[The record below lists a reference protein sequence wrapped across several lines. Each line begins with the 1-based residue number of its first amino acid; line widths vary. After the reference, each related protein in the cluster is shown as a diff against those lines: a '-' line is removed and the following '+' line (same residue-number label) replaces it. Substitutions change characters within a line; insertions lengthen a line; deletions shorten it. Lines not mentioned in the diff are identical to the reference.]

1 MSFKQK
7 MLIQKSLLSKKP
19 VGAIFI
25 LVFFALVFVYFYMLT
40 NNKISL
46 FYNDGYQPDQPIPFS
61 HKLHAGEY
69 GMDCRYCH
77 SGVDVGRHSSIP
89 SLNVCM
95 NCHRLVK
102 TDSPWIKKI
111 TEAYNENKP
120 IYWEKVHL
128 LPDHV
133 KFSHFHHIKA
143 GKDCRVCH
151 GPVEEMDV
159 VYQHSSLSM
168 GWCVNCHRQAPAEH
182 QQSQHHMSKE
192 QGEIFST
199 EGEIKVL
206 EDLKPEGH
214 SQAPINCSTC
224 HY

>member
-1 MSFKQK
+1 MSFKAK
-7 MLIQKSLLSKKP
+7 ILNKKP
-19 VGAIFI
+19 VGALFI
-25 LVFFALVFVYFYMLT
+25 VVFFAFVFVYFYMLT

-61 HKLHAGEY
+61 HKRHAGTH
-69 GMDCRYCH
+69 GIDCRYCH
-77 SGVDVGRHSSIP
+77 TGVDTTRHSSIP

-143 GKDCRVCH
+143 GQDCRVCH
-151 GPVEEMDV
+151 GPVEEMAT
-159 VYQHSSLSM
+159 VYQYSSLSM
-168 GWCVNCHRQAPAEH
+168 GWCLNCHREVAKDNQMTENLKGK
-182 QQSQHHMSKE
+182 SKNL
-192 QGEIFST
+192 QILST
-199 EGEIKVL
+199 EDEIKVL
-206 EDLKPEGH
+206 KDLKPKGH

>member
-1 MSFKQK
+1 MNFKGK
-7 MLIQKSLLSKKP
+7 ILKKKLT
-19 VGAIFI
+19 GAIFI
-25 LVFFALVFVYFYMLT
+25 IGSFSVISIFFYLLS

-46 FYNDGYQPDQPIPFS
+46 FYNDGYEPDQPIPFS
-61 HKLHAGEY
+61 HKLHSGQY
-69 GMDCRYCH
+69 KIDCRYCH
-77 SGVDVGRHSSIP
+77 AGVDVSRHSSLP

-120 IYWEKVHL
+120 IAWQKVHL

-143 GKDCRVCH
+143 GKDCATCH
-151 GPVEEMDV
+151 GPVENMEV
-159 VYQHSSLSM
+159 VSQYKNLSM
-168 GWCVNCHRQAPAEH
+168 GWCVNCHRQSPDD
-182 QQSQHHMSKE
+182 K
-192 QGEIFST
+192 
-199 EGEIKVL
+199 KL
-206 EDLKPEGH
+206 LKDLKKEGH

>member
-1 MSFKQK
+1 MSFKKKILSQK
-7 MLIQKSLLSKKP
+7 QILSKKP
-19 VGAIFI
+19 VGALFI
-25 LVFFALVFVYFYMLT
+25 VIFFALVSLYFYMLT

-69 GMDCRYCH
+69 GIDCRYCH
-77 SGVDVGRHSSIP
+77 AGVDVGRHSPIP

-111 TEAYNENKP
+111 TTAYNENKP

-143 GKDCRVCH
+143 GKDCTICH
-151 GPVEEMDV
+151 GPIEEMEV

-168 GWCVNCHRQAPAEH
+168 GWCVNCHRQAPENEMTKAEG
-182 QQSQHHMSKE
+182 KP
-192 QGEIFST
+192 FST
-199 EGEIKVL
+199 EEEIKVL
-206 EDLKPEGH
+206 KDLKPEGH